1 MKRLFTG
8 LFLGILVLLFV
19 FYTNNLFFSIILV
32 SILLFSLYELLRF
45 KVKLNLFSGITLLFI
60 ILNIV
65 LVYPITE
72 IFSRNLFFTAL
83 LISVIADVSALS
95 MGKLFGKKII
105 FPNISPK
112 KTLEGFI
119 SGIFFP
125 AAFILLFSYLAQFE
139 FTIINVLFQFLEIK
153 PMLISFGYIL
163 TFFALVFCS
172 MMSVIGDLIAS
183 KTKRLLDIKDFG
195 NLLPGHGGF
204 LDRLDSHLIC
214 IPVFLFINSLI

>member
-32 SILLFSLYELLRF
+32 SILIFSIYELLRY
-45 KVKLNLFSGITLLFI
+45 KAKLNLFSGIILLFI
-60 ILNIV
+60 LLNIA

-83 LISVIADVSALS
+83 LISVISDVSALS
-95 MGKLFGKKII
+95 MGKLFGKITI
-105 FPNISPK
+105 FPNVSPN

-125 AAFILLFSYLAQFE
+125 AAFILLLSFLAQFE
-139 FTIINVLFQFLEIK
+139 LIIFNILFQFIEIK
-153 PMLISFGYIL
+153 PMLNSLGYIL
-163 TFFALVFCS
+163 TFFTLVICS
-172 MMSVIGDLIAS
+172 IMSVIGDLLAS
-183 KTKRLLDIKDFG
+183 KTKRLLEIKDFG
-195 NLLPGHGGF
+195 DLLPGHGGI

>member
-32 SILLFSLYELLRF
+32 SILLFSLYELLRL
-45 KVKLNLFSGITLLFI
+45 KVKLNLFSGIMLFFI
-60 ILNIV
+60 LLNIA

-83 LISVIADVSALS
+83 LISVISDVSALS

-105 FPNISPK
+105 FPHISPN

-125 AAFILLFSYLAQFE
+125 AIFILFFSYIAQFDL
-139 FTIINVLFQFLEIK
+139 TIINILFQFIEIK
-153 PMLISFGYIL
+153 PMLISFGHVL
-163 TFFALVFCS
+163 TFSALVVCS
-172 MMSVIGDLIAS
+172 IMSVIGDLIAS
-183 KTKRLLDIKDFG
+183 KTKRLLEIKDFG
-195 NLLPGHGGF
+195 DVLPGHGGF

-214 IPVFLFINSLI
+214 IPVFLIINSFI

>member
-19 FYTNNLFFSIILV
+19 FYTNNLFFAIILV
-32 SILLFSLYELLRF
+32 SILLFSLYELLRL

-60 ILNIV
+60 LLNLA

-105 FPNISPK
+105 FPDISPN

-125 AAFILLFSYLAQFE
+125 ATFILLISYLAQFE
-139 FTIINVLFQFLEIK
+139 FKIINILFQFIEIK

-163 TFFALVFCS
+163 TFSALVACS

-183 KTKRLLDIKDFG
+183 KTKRLLEIKDFG
-195 NLLPGHGGF
+195 DLLPGHGGF

>member
-1 MKRLFTG
+1 MKRLITG
-8 LFLGILVLLFV
+8 LFLGTAVLLFV
-19 FYTNNLFFSIILV
+19 FYTSNLFFSIILV
-32 SILLFSLYELLRF
+32 SILIFSLYELLRF
-45 KVKLNLFSGITLLFI
+45 KAKLNLFSGITLLFI
-60 ILNIV
+60 LLNIA

-95 MGKLFGKKII
+95 MGKLFGKKTI
-105 FPNISPK
+105 FPNVSPN

-125 AAFILLFSYLAQFE
+125 AAFILLLSFLAQFE
-139 FTIINVLFQFLEIK
+139 FIIFNILFQFIEIK
-153 PMLISFGYIL
+153 PMLNSLGYIL
-163 TFFALVFCS
+163 TFFTLVICS
-172 MMSVIGDLIAS
+172 IMSVIGDLLAS
-183 KTKRLLDIKDFG
+183 KTKRLLEIKDFG
-195 NLLPGHGGF
+195 DLLPGHGGI

>member
-1 MKRLFTG
+1 MKRLITG
-8 LFLGILVLLFV
+8 LFLGTVVLLFV
-19 FYTNNLFFSIILV
+19 FYTSNLFFSIILV

-45 KVKLNLFSGITLLFI
+45 KAKLNLFSGITLFFI
-60 ILNIV
+60 LLNIA

-95 MGKLFGKKII
+95 MGKLFGKKTI
-105 FPNISPK
+105 FPNVSPN
-112 KTLEGFI
+112 KTLEGFV

-125 AAFILLFSYLAQFE
+125 AAFILSFSFLSQFE
-139 FTIINVLFQFLEIK
+139 FIIFNTLFQFIEIK
-153 PMLISFGYIL
+153 PMLNSFGFIL
-163 TFFALVFCS
+163 TFFALIICS
-172 MMSVIGDLIAS
+172 IMSVIGDLLAS
-183 KTKRLLDIKDFG
+183 KTKRLLEIKDFG
-195 NLLPGHGGF
+195 DVLPGHGGI

>member
-32 SILLFSLYELLRF
+32 SILLFSLYELLRL
-45 KVKLNLFSGITLLFI
+45 KVKLNLFSGIIISFI
-60 ILNIV
+60 LLNIV

-95 MGKLFGKKII
+95 IGKLFGKTII
-105 FPNISPK
+105 FPHISPN
-112 KTLEGFI
+112 KTLEGFV

-125 AAFILLFSYLAQFE
+125 AIFILFFSYFAQFE
-139 FTIINVLFQFLEIK
+139 LKIINILFQFIEIK

-163 TFFALVFCS
+163 TFFALVICS
-172 MMSVIGDLIAS
+172 IMSVIGDLIAS
-183 KTKRLLDIKDFG
+183 KTKRLLEIKDFG
-195 NLLPGHGGF
+195 DVLPGHGGF

-214 IPVFLFINSLI
+214 IPVFLIINSFI

>member
-32 SILLFSLYELLRF
+32 SILLFSLYELLRL
-45 KVKLNLFSGITLLFI
+45 KVKLNLFSGIIISFI
-60 ILNIV
+60 LLNIV

-95 MGKLFGKKII
+95 IGKLFGKTII
-105 FPNISPK
+105 FPHISPN
-112 KTLEGFI
+112 KTLEGFV

-125 AAFILLFSYLAQFE
+125 AIFILFFSYFAQFE
-139 FTIINVLFQFLEIK
+139 LKIINILFQFIEIK

-163 TFFALVFCS
+163 TFL
-172 MMSVIGDLIAS
+172 
-183 KTKRLLDIKDFG
+183 R
-195 NLLPGHGGF
+195 
-204 LDRLDSHLIC
+204 
-214 IPVFLFINSLI
+214 

>member
-32 SILLFSLYELLRF
+32 SILLFSLYELLRL
-45 KVKLNLFSGITLLFI
+45 KVKLNLFSGIIISFI
-60 ILNIV
+60 LLNIV

-95 MGKLFGKKII
+95 IGKLFGKTII
-105 FPNISPK
+105 FPQISPN
-112 KTLEGFI
+112 KTLEGFV

-125 AAFILLFSYLAQFE
+125 AIFILFFSYFAQFE
-139 FTIINVLFQFLEIK
+139 LKIINILFQFIEIK

-163 TFFALVFCS
+163 TFFVLVICS
-172 MMSVIGDLIAS
+172 IMSVIGDLIAS
-183 KTKRLLDIKDFG
+183 KTKRLLEIKDFG
-195 NLLPGHGGF
+195 DVLPGHGGF

-214 IPVFLFINSLI
+214 IPVFLIINSLI